1 MPTDVAQA
9 DQAEAIPHWGVA
21 ILGMLRFVRRWQTLA
36 LRADYEEERRAS
48 SEILEAEKLKDKV
61 SDSLFCFHGGTLSQ
75 PSLGRGPLC
84 QPPC

>member
-21 ILGMLRFVRRWQTLA
+21 ILGMPRFVRRWQMLE
-36 LRADYEEERRAS
+36 LQADYEEERRVF

-75 PSLGRGPLC
+75 RGLGRGPLC